1 MCLYVEY
8 EGELFSE
15 GERKARKTHTC
26 KECEREIGPGERYRF
41 WVTKDFEEN
50 VVQTQKMC
58 GHCWGTIELGAAL
71 TGCPKNWWW
80 GEVHSLD
87 EEMGF
92 VGNIVHDEGHSLS
105 PEQKQAMLDTVEGR
119 GVRWRV
125 AGVLM
130 PVPGLQIEVVT

>member
-26 KECEREIGPGERYRF
+26 KECEREIEPGERYRF
-41 WVTKDFEEN
+41 WVVKDEDDRSPH
-50 VVQTQKMC
+50 TDKMC
-58 GHCWGTIELGAAL
+58 GHCWGTIELGAAI
-71 TGCPKNWWW
+71 TGCPKSWFW

-92 VGNIVHDEGHSLS
+92 VGNIIHDEGHSLT
-105 PEQKQAMLDTVEGR
+105 PKQKQAMLDTVEGR
-119 GVRWRV
+119 GVGWRV

-130 PVPGLQIEVVT
+130 PVPDKFEVVT